1 MVVGQDS
8 CPDGARARRLTLPG
22 TPATLTI
29 PSRCDKPFP
38 VKVEYNGT
46 IHEFDK
52 SMTILRLLEMMA
64 LNRES
69 HLVVVN
75 NKLVTE
81 DSRLEKDDEVRLI
94 RVISGG

>member
-1 MVVGQDS
+1 M
-8 CPDGARARRLTLPG
+8 
-22 TPATLTI
+22 
-29 PSRCDKPFP
+29 
-38 VKVEYNGT
+38 KVEYNGT

-52 SMTILRLLEMMA
+52 PMTILKLLDHFS
-64 LNRES
+64 LNKES

-81 DSRLEKDDEVRLI
+81 DLRVEKDDEVRLI

>member
-1 MVVGQDS
+1 M
-8 CPDGARARRLTLPG
+8 
-22 TPATLTI
+22 
-29 PSRCDKPFP
+29 
-38 VKVEYNGT
+38 KVEYNGT

-52 SMTILRLLEMMA
+52 PMTILKLLEQFS
-64 LNRES
+64 LNKES

-81 DSRLEKDDEVRLI
+81 DLRLEKDDEVRVV

>member
-1 MVVGQDS
+1 M
-8 CPDGARARRLTLPG
+8 
-22 TPATLTI
+22 
-29 PSRCDKPFP
+29 
-38 VKVEYNGT
+38 KVEYNGT
-46 IHEFDK
+46 VHELEK
-52 SMTILRLLEMMA
+52 PMTILKLLEQFS

-81 DSRLEKDDEVRLI
+81 DSRLEKDDEVKLI

>member
-1 MVVGQDS
+1 M
-8 CPDGARARRLTLPG
+8 
-22 TPATLTI
+22 
-29 PSRCDKPFP
+29 
-38 VKVEYNGT
+38 KVEYNGVV
-46 IHEFDK
+46 HEFDK
-52 SMTILRLLEMMA
+52 PMTILRLLEHLS

-81 DSRLEKDDEVRLI
+81 DSRLERDDEVRLV

>member
-1 MVVGQDS
+1 M
-8 CPDGARARRLTLPG
+8 
-22 TPATLTI
+22 
-29 PSRCDKPFP
+29 
-38 VKVEYNGT
+38 KVEYNGT
-46 IHEFDK
+46 IHEFEK
-52 SMTILRLLEMMA
+52 PMTILKLLEQFA

-81 DSRLEKDDEVRLI
+81 DLRLEKDDEVRVV

>member
-1 MVVGQDS
+1 LRHHTS
-8 CPDGARARRLTLPG
+8 CCPSCASLAVFTIDAGYAKQLPM
-22 TPATLTI
+22 
-29 PSRCDKPFP
+29 
-38 VKVEYNGT
+38 KVEYNGT
-46 IHEFDK
+46 IHEFEK
-52 SMTILRLLEMMA
+52 PMTILKLLEQFA

-81 DSRLEKDDEVRLI
+81 DLRLEKDDEVRVI

>member
-1 MVVGQDS
+1 M
-8 CPDGARARRLTLPG
+8 
-22 TPATLTI
+22 
-29 PSRCDKPFP
+29 
-38 VKVEYNGT
+38 KVEYNGT
-46 IHEFDK
+46 VHEFDK
-52 SMTILRLLEMMA
+52 PMTILKLLEHLS

-81 DSRLEKDDEVRLI
+81 DSRLERDDEVRLV